1 MRNLLIIGPPG
12 SGKGTQ
18 GERIIAK
25 YGIPSISTGDIFRKN
40 ISEGTELG
48 KKAKSYMDKGE
59 LVPDSVVV
67 DLVVSRL
74 SEGDTKEG
82 YLLDGFPRTQAQ
94 AEALSKILAEKGE
107 AIDHVLYINTPDEEL
122 IRRITSRRVCTK
134 CGKTYNTRNFP
145 SKQEGVCDLCG
156 GEVVQRSDDTEE
168 TARNRI
174 DVYNSQTM
182 PLVGYYDAMG
192 LLTEFD
198 GMAPVD
204 ETFRL
209 ITELVG
215 E

>member
-1 MRNLLIIGPPG
+1 MKRLLIIGPPG

-48 KKAKSYMDKGE
+48 KKAKEYMDKGE
-59 LVPDSVVV
+59 LVPDSLVL

-74 SEGDTKEG
+74 SEDDTKEG

-94 AEALSKILAEKGE
+94 AEALDAILNEKGE
-107 AIDHVLYINTPDEEL
+107 VIDHVIYISIPDDEL
-122 IRRITSRRVCTK
+122 IKRITSRRVCTK
-134 CGKTYNTRNFP
+134 CGKTYNTMHFP
-145 SKQEGVCDLCG
+145 TKQEGICDICG
-156 GEVVQRSDDTEE
+156 EEVVQRSDDTLE

-174 DVYNSQTM
+174 DVYNRQTM
-182 PLVGYYDAMG
+182 PLVGYYRGKG
-192 LLTEFD
+192 LLAEFD
-198 GMAPVD
+198 GMGSAD
-204 ETFRL
+204 EIFER
-209 ITELVG
+209 ITGLVG